1 MRFSSV
7 QSFDQILNRIG
18 KSVQLTNQVHSTD
31 QLIDQLIDWLIDHLI
46 DWLIDQLI
54 DQLIDHLIDHLIDQ
68 LIDQLISKMTNQVN
82 VTDQLINRMNM
93 IGQQT
98 ILASLVS

>member
-1 MRFSSV
+1 MSRIFFVFCLSHFSEFRFSSV
-7 QSFDQILNRIG
+7 QSFDQIPNRIG
-18 KSVQLTNQVHSTD
+18 KSVQLTNQVHSTN
-31 QLIDQLIDWLIDHLI
+31 
-46 DWLIDQLI
+46 
-54 DQLIDHLIDHLIDQ
+54 Q